1 MIYFLTLSAYVCTR
15 RIKVLL
21 LLLQNLSCQFSGK
34 LDCFKYQG
42 PLIAIIMVETLLT
55 GHYSEKAL
63 MFVPLFKG
71 YTYTGT
77 ERLSMTLFDF
87 FFFFRSQN
95 HL

>member
-1 MIYFLTLSAYVCTR
+1 M
-15 RIKVLL
+15 LL

-87 FFFFRSQN
+87 FFLFSKPESSVALSYLSNRPVF
-95 HL
+95 L